1 MKEQSGEQ
9 ERPIPE
15 TTNLDHALSE
25 VHENTTQVDDEVVVI
40 WPGGDEP
47 VEPEPPGPSPLVG
60 PTGPTGPTGNT
71 GIQGDPGA
79 GGHRGPTG
87 VTGPTGP
94 TGNPGPTGPTGLTGA
109 TGITGP
115 RGITGLTG
123 ITGVTGAKGTQGT
136 QGPRGDTG
144 ARGLTGFTGLSGPA
158 GATGN
163 TGPQGVQGRPGDS
176 NYIGFAQ
183 SHVSIPLPLGQPD
196 AWVTVNTVPFV
207 NSAEGQSVKIDV
219 TFLVSWESQSDA
231 PTEIN
236 IEYRLM
242 RNGYQIYMNK
252 GSFGFETGPKVVN
265 QELVAFF
272 DVDIPPSVANV
283 YTLQAR
289 IAGSTNLLDQ
299 TLVTGTDMAAV
310 VFNNLPP
317 VPKLYVSF
325 QPSTQPRLPE
335 NGQVAVF
342 DTNNININNNNKP
355 LTTIPVGL
363 NPGAVAYS
371 PDGLHVYVVN
381 SGDNTV
387 SIIDT
392 ITDTVTATLHAGTNP
407 VAVILSPD
415 NARAY
420 VANYDSGD
428 ITIID
433 NKALKVLDHV
443 STGGGHPFAFAVA
456 PDSSFIFAA
465 CKDDTKDYVF
475 AYSIDKSQLYTLGK
489 GRQLTFNTRYNPLA
503 VTFDSTL
510 LIVFSPNGQ
519 NPVYQITRPYI
530 NFKFEG
536 NEKMWV
542 AGTFLDLSDNYM
554 YIQQV
559 TSQDQIAKSILY
571 SDHIGAPWLLGSYK
585 GQNQMVLSPDQQRL
599 CLTIFGDG
607 NQDSGLQIIETE
619 NSDQSHFVRL
629 PLADK
634 VTVSASSDKAF
645 VFGSGSLYVI
655 DIINSTQVGNAIPFN
670 GTIGGLAASYRMQT

>member
-15 TTNLDHALSE
+15 TTDLDHTLSE
-25 VHENTTQVDDEVVVI
+25 VHENTTPVDDEVVVI

-47 VEPEPPGPSPLVG
+47 VDPDPPGPSQLIG

-71 GIQGDPGA
+71 GLRGDPGA
-79 GGHRGPTG
+79 GGHHGPTG

-115 RGITGLTG
+115 RGVTGVTG
-123 ITGVTGAKGTQGT
+123 ITGATGPKGTQGT
-136 QGPRGDTG
+136 QGPHGATG
-144 ARGLTGFTGLSGPA
+144 ARGHTGFTGRPGLA
-158 GATGN
+158 GVTGN

-207 NSAEGQSVKIDV
+207 NSTEGQSVKIDV
-219 TFLVSWESQSDA
+219 TFLLSWESKIDA

-242 RNGYQIYMNK
+242 RNGSQIYLNK

-265 QELVAFF
+265 QELIAFF
-272 DVDIPPSVANV
+272 DVDVPPSVANV

-317 VPKLYVSF
+317 VPKLYVSI
-325 QPSTQPRLPE
+325 QPSTLLRLPE

-342 DTNNININNNNKP
+342 DTNNININDNNKP
-355 LTTIPVGL
+355 LKTIPVGL

-381 SGDNTV
+381 SGDGTV

-392 ITDTVTATLHAGTNP
+392 ITDTVTATLRVGINP

-420 VANYDSGD
+420 VANYDSSD

-433 NKALKVLDHV
+433 NKTLKVLDHV
-443 STGGGHPFAFAVA
+443 SVIGGHPYAFAVA
-456 PDSSFIFAA
+456 PDSSFIFTA
-465 CKDDTKDYVF
+465 CKGDSVDFVF
-475 AYSIDKSQLYTLGK
+475 AYSIDMSLTFYLGR
-489 GRQLTFNTRYNPLA
+489 GRQLTFNTKYNPLA
-503 VTFDSTL
+503 VTFDSKL
-510 LIVFSPNGQ
+510 LIVFSPNGHNQ
-519 NPVYQITRPYI
+519 IFQITRPYI
-530 NFKFEG
+530 DFKFEG
-536 NEKMWV
+536 NASMWV
-542 AGTFLDLSDNYM
+542 AGTFLDLPDNYM

-571 SDHIGAPWLLGSYK
+571 SDHIGAPWLLGSFK

-607 NQDSGLQIIETE
+607 NQDSGLQIIETA
-619 NSDQSHFVRL
+619 NSDQSQFVRL

-645 VFGSGSLYVI
+645 VFGGGSLYVI
-655 DIINSTQVGNAIPFN
+655 DIINYTQVGKAIPFN
-670 GTIGGLAASYRMQT
+670 GTIGGLAAAYRMQT